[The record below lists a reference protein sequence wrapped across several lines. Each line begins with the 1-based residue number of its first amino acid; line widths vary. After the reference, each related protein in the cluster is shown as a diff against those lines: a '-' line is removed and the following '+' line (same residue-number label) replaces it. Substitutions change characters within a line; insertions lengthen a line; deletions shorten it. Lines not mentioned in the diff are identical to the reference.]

1 MIRKTIDLLTT
12 AFLLAS
18 MVAAVPAALYKPT
31 GLIFIAWII
40 LIFLSGLWELYTLKM
55 PRPSGNSGQ
64 GHMKNN
70 Q

>member
-1 MIRKTIDLLTT
+1 MRKTIDLLVT
-12 AFLLAS
+12 AFLIIS
-18 MVAAVPAALYKPT
+18 MVAAVPVAIYKPA
-31 GLIFIAWII
+31 GPAFIAWII
-40 LIFLSGLWELYTLKM
+40 LIFLAGLWELYTLKM

>member
-1 MIRKTIDLLTT
+1 MTRKTIDQLTT

-18 MVAAVPAALYKPT
+18 MVVAVPVAIYKPA